1 MSLAWYATSPPQSGV
16 NTTMSE
22 SGLVVMSI
30 VAMICLAALLIP
42 VNLASRARRRPGR
55 PLCPREAPPWLA
67 ACIPATGAASHRTGM
82 SPPCRPVRSR
92 PCRLRPPAKAK
103 GRPARGKPLGIPV
116 CTVARSRG
124 IRRERIRGTVG

>member
-1 MSLAWYATSPPQSGV
+1 MSLVWYAISPPQSGI

-42 VNLASRARRRPGR
+42 VNLASRAPRRRGPPCAPGST
-55 PLCPREAPPWLA
+55 PWLA

-92 PCRLRPPAKAK
+92 PCWPAAREGE

-116 CTVARSRG
+116 CTVARSWDPA
-124 IRRERIRGTVG
+124 